1 MVDPD
6 SAGREVRDDIRPDG
20 APSLLARVS
29 GALRGEVDVL
39 HPRLRVLEMLVGLL
53 PHFCFNRLRTR
64 LYRSFGLT
72 VGPRTMI
79 LGPIELSGGGDIWKK
94 LRIGA
99 DCQITSPLYVDLNGE
114 VTIGDRVA
122 LAHHVILVT
131 SSHELGTEVQR
142 CGPLKIAPIVIE
154 DGCWIGAGAMVLP
167 GVTIGRG
174 SVIAAGAI
182 VSSDIPPNTLA
193 GGVPARPIKSLPT
206 AANTPPPDQ

>member
-1 MVDPD
+1 VDNP
-6 SAGREVRDDIRPDG
+6 PDG
-20 APSLLARVS
+20 ARSVPARIN

-39 HPRLRVLEMLVGLL
+39 HPRLRLLDMLVGLL

-64 LYRSFGLT
+64 LYRGFGLT
-72 VGPRTMI
+72 IGPRTMI
-79 LGPIELSGGGDIWKK
+79 LGRIELSGSGNIWNK

-99 DCQITSPLYVDLNGE
+99 DCQITSPLYVDINGE

-131 SSHELGTEVQR
+131 SSHELGAEAQR
-142 CGPLKIAPIVIE
+142 CGALKVAPIVIE
-154 DGCWIGAGAMVLP
+154 DGCWIGAGVMVLP

-174 SVIAAGAI
+174 SVIAAGAV
-182 VSSDIPPNTLA
+182 VSSDVPPNTLA

-206 AANTPPPDQ
+206 APDMAPPDQ